1 MNIYPFINCFI
12 EHSYHIFHAIAQ
24 KQWEISTN
32 CLFCKLDFY
41 REASLERTSII
52 YGYDGTALFYKRMCR
67 YISMGVCAPEYSSF
81 IQALQ
86 NSFLYNK
93 ASVDVISRIWLAGRG
108 TWPCLYVTTI
118 IMANKIK
125 YGWKKRKGLPTQ
137 TNRRVAGPGRPKKKI
152 DEVCIVTN
160 CVLCKQTIIFVML
173 KINLNYL
180 LRVRLRS

>member
-1 MNIYPFINCFI
+1 MNIYPFINRFI
-12 EHSYHIFHAIAQ
+12 EHSYYIFHAIAQ

-108 TWPCLYVTTI
+108 TWPRLYVTTEYHKHC
-118 IMANKIK
+118 NYIK
-125 YGWKKRKGLPTQ
+125 YWNTLLCAYCFYCFVKLTCKCQNLHNK
-137 TNRRVAGPGRPKKKI
+137 
-152 DEVCIVTN
+152 
-160 CVLCKQTIIFVML
+160 VLYVYT
-173 KINLNYL
+173 
-180 LRVRLRS
+180 